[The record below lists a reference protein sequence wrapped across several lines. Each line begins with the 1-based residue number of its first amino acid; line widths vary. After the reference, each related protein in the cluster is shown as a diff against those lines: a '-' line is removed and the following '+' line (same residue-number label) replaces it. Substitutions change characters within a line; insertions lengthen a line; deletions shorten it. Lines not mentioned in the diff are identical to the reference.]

1 MRPAGP
7 GWTRIRA
14 LAGIGPSPDSLP
26 QAMLGWVLG
35 CGLVYCALFGTGAVL
50 YGRTTAAWV
59 FGVTGVLCGWGVARV
74 LRGFR
79 NAAGENSA

>member
-1 MRPAGP
+1 
-7 GWTRIRA
+7 
-14 LAGIGPSPDSLP
+14 
-26 QAMLGWVLG
+26 
-35 CGLVYCALFGTGAVL
+35 VYCALFGTGAVL
-50 YGRTTAAWV
+50 YGRTTAAWI